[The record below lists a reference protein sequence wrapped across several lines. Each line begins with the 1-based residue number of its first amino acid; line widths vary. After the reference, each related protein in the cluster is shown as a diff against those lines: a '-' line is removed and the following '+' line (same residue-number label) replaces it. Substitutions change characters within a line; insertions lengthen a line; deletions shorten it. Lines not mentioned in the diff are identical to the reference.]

1 MHNFFGQKSM
11 DLFSPLVSLNSE
23 VTGKKGG
30 EKMKGYEEPVVIL
43 GNFNLF
49 CHKQYQL
56 PVLPC
61 SSR

>member
-1 MHNFFGQKSM
+1 MNS
-11 DLFSPLVSLNSE
+11 FSLPVSLNPE
-23 VTGKKGG
+23 VTVEKERRGKKGF
-30 EKMKGYEEPVVIL
+30 EEPVVIL

-61 SSR
+61 SPG